1 MISVLSELAE
11 YTRAVFW
18 GFLFLSAVLRPSF
31 LKLKPIE
38 YENRYGH
45 ARTGR
50 IDCVGLA
57 VAIDKTAEN
66 QPTCGP
72 REHLIWPDPKFRY
85 PSQSTISCQDEG
97 A

>member
-31 LKLKPIE
+31 LKLKPIVE

-50 IDCVGLA
+50 IDCAGLA
-57 VAIDKTAEN
+57 VVINKT
-66 QPTCGP
+66 G
-72 REHLIWPDPKFRY
+72 RE
-85 PSQSTISCQDEG
+85 STM
-97 A
+97 